1 MANNTAHAYL
11 SRFPHFTPNPNATL
25 LNEFERLAVSRGWRR
40 NSKIYRK
47 ERIEY
52 LLAEY
57 DIYLGSLDTEDQLER
72 FQALCRDL
80 GIRSRPNSLRKC
92 KKVFFI
98 SRPDRSIRDC
108 HWD

>member
-1 MANNTAHAYL
+1 MAKNVAHAYL

-40 NSKIYRK
+40 NSRIYRK

-57 DIYLGSLDTEDQLER
+57 DIYLGSLGTEDQLER
-72 FQALCRDL
+72 LQAVCGDL
-80 GIRSRPNSLRKC
+80 GIEGRLNSPKKC
-92 KKVFFI
+92 KKVHP
-98 SRPDRSIRDC
+98 S
-108 HWD
+108 